1 MPIRPRKTK
10 SIAALRAFV
19 ARQNANKAKP
29 QFPSPEPRTT
39 SPITGP
45 SRLPVILSDE
55 ESDGVPVVGV
65 GNDNN
70 NESRVNS
77 PEVRLTESSL
87 FCID

>member
-1 MPIRPRKTK
+1 MPSRPRKTR

-19 ARQNANKAKP
+19 AHQNANKTKP
-29 QFPSPEPRTT
+29 LSPSPESRATLPRA
-39 SPITGP
+39 GP

-77 PEVRLTESSL
+77 PEVHLTESSL